1 MRRCGWPRLG
11 DVEAERN
18 RFDNQLAGHDHPVAW
33 KGVWTAT
40 DTGNTRMFR
49 ARGTRSLRL
58 PDVEK
63 PESRRVSGGPTD
75 MGTGK
80 LFVAL
85 PLARISHQAG
95 GKTFFSSGR
104 TGRPR
109 GDGAGGHEPAAEAG
123 WSVISRAF
131 LQLGAGNLP
140 ATLTMSVAKPW
151 RNVSSPFRR
160 EPTERAVPPD
170 PTATA
175 NFEDWP
181 APGRRALDRD
191 SFRPA
196 RTTLAAR

>member
-1 MRRCGWPRLG
+1 MPGVLEKLATFLGRFLLGLLFLMSGVHKCFSFEGTTALMAAEGMIATTFFLSMAAMLEICGSLSVIVGYKARLG
-11 DVEAERN
+11 A
-18 RFDNQLAGHDHPVAW
+18 
-33 KGVWTAT
+33 
-40 DTGNTRMFR
+40 
-49 ARGTRSLRL
+49 
-58 PDVEK
+58 
-63 PESRRVSGGPTD
+63 
-75 MGTGK
+75 
-80 LFVAL
+80 
-85 PLARISHQAG
+85 LARISHQAG